1 MSPAVTPEE
10 LVDVAVIG
18 AGSVGSMA
26 LWHLSKVPGLS
37 VLGIEQYGRAHG
49 LGSFAG
55 ESRLFRMA
63 YKEGELYLPL
73 LTDARRQWLELEKEA
88 DTQIMLQVGALSIGT
103 ETQPEMIATR
113 GTIDT
118 FGLPHRYLDT
128 EELRKGF
135 PQHDVHNGDVGIL
148 DPCGAGLRPEVA
160 VLSALRLAEAN
171 GVRMLYRSAVETVE
185 PGDNGVTIRTARD
198 VVRARTAIVTTGSWA
213 TDLLPGVRDLVHVQ
227 RLALS
232 WFMPTDISRYLPDQ
246 FPVFMRDIGDVHFFG
261 APSLDGYSVKVS
273 PGHLDLPTAP
283 TLAELPD
290 LPNDFAPRLAAQVT
304 DFFPDMNPE
313 PVRLTAHHE
322 MFTADRVPIVDR
334 DSTGSVVAVAGLSGH
349 GFKLAPT
356 FGRIARDLAVDGTSE
371 LCPREFTLAAH
382 QERAALRPWRGG
394 QSQHIS

>member
-1 MSPAVTPEE
+1 MTSASTPEE

-18 AGSVGSMA
+18 AGSVGAMA

-63 YKEGELYLPL
+63 YKEGGLYLPL
-73 LTDARRQWLELEKEA
+73 LTDARRQWLELEQEA
-88 DTQIMLQVGALSIGT
+88 GTEILLQVGALSIGT
-103 ETQPEMIATR
+103 ETQPEMVATR
-113 GTIDT
+113 ETIDN

-128 EELRKGF
+128 EELRKEY
-135 PQHDVHNGDVGIL
+135 PQHDVHDSDVGIL
-148 DPCGAGLRPEVA
+148 DPQGAGLRPEVA
-160 VLSALRLAEAN
+160 VCSALRLAEAN
-171 GVRMLYRSAVETVE
+171 GVRMRYRCAVEAVE
-185 PGDNGVTIRTARD
+185 PGDNGVTIRTAQG

-213 TDLLPGVRDLVHVQ
+213 TELLPGVRNLVHVQ

-232 WFMPTDISRYLPDQ
+232 WFMPADIGRYLPER
-246 FPVFMRDIGDVHFFG
+246 FPVFMRDIDDVHFFG

-273 PGHLDLPTAP
+273 PGHLDLPSAP

-290 LPNDFAPRLAAQVT
+290 LPDDFGAHLAAQVT

-334 DSTGSVVAVAGLSGH
+334 DPTGSIVAVAGLSGH

-356 FGRIARDLAVDGTSE
+356 FGRIARELAVDGTST

-382 QERAALRPWRGG
+382 RQRAAALA
-394 QSQHIS
+394 